1 MRRATQVGTVA
12 VSYGALMNEMVNFLI
27 VASALFVV
35 VKGMNAAK
43 KEEAKVPTAPVAP
56 YSERLEICLR
66 RDSAVGR

>member
-1 MRRATQVGTVA
+1 
-12 VSYGALMNEMVNFLI
+12 MNEMVNFLI